1 LPETGDLIRS
11 TPSFSGELE
20 SVPKSRRRL
29 GWLVVAAAIL
39 MGTSVLLLI
48 FFYSLYMT
56 DPEAMQ
62 ATFIETLS
70 RETSSRLDPDSLDR
84 EEELGVAFRALSAAN
99 EEGNLGWRQLVR
111 VMRAYAEI
119 SVDGTIDSDE
129 VDALIESIGEAVI
142 AAASPRRF

>member
-1 LPETGDLIRS
+1 LPETGGFIRS
-11 TPSFSGELE
+11 SSSFSRELE
-20 SVPKSRRRL
+20 SVAKSRRRL

-56 DPEAMQ
+56 DPPAMQ

-84 EEELGVAFRALSAAN
+84 AEELGVAFRALSAAN
-99 EEGNLGWRQLVR
+99 EAGNLGWRQLVR

-142 AAASPRRF
+142 TAASPRRF